1 MFNVLLVDDEEMSLV
16 ALQYVLPWKEYGF
29 TEIHTTTSSPEA
41 LKILKEQRIDAC
53 FVDINMP
60 NLSGLEL
67 LKAAQEAGIDTK
79 FVIVSGYSEF
89 SYAKQ
94 AIACGVID
102 YCLKPI
108 LMEDFLPVLD
118 KLTKKIFETRSTQ
131 DSVLFSRILSGD
143 SACERFVSELVEKD
157 TGCTEFTFMLL
168 RANELLPVLQKIY
181 DAGYAKGYFLNAN
194 EALLVWTKAAWA
206 DQAVDTFRNNK
217 WQTFLLYGVSEC
229 NVPSVQRICKQMLKV
244 FQAKCGVSGE
254 IMKISDVNEQ
264 TVGLFQDVL
273 AYIDAN
279 YEKNIRLQDIA
290 QEFGISYNYLSR
302 LFGKILGLSFAEYL
316 LNVRLTKARQLLSDT
331 YMQITDVA
339 EAVGITD
346 YHYFCKLFKKYYA
359 MTPSQYRTVIKEG
372 KVV

>member
-29 TEIHTTTSSPEA
+29 TEIYTTTSSMEA
-41 LKILKEQRIDAC
+41 LKMLKEQRIDAC

-67 LKAAQEAGIDTK
+67 MKAAQQEGIDTK
-79 FVIVSGYSEF
+79 FIIVSGYSEF
-89 SYAKQ
+89 SYARQ

-143 SACERFVSELVEKD
+143 IACEKFVSELVEKD

-168 RANELLPVLQKIY
+168 RANELLQVLQKMY

-206 DQAVDTFRNNK
+206 DRAMDSFRNNK
-217 WQTFLLYGVSEC
+217 WQMFLLYGVSEC
-229 NVPSVQRICKQMLKV
+229 NAPSVQRICKRMFKV
-244 FQAKCGVSGE
+244 FQTKCGVSGE

-264 TVGLFQDVL
+264 TVELFQDVL
-273 AYIDAN
+273 SYIDAN
-279 YEKNIRLQDIA
+279 YEKNIALQDIA

-302 LFGKILGLSFAEYL
+302 LFKKILGLSFAEYL
-316 LNVRLTKARQLLSDT
+316 VNIRLTKARQLLSDT

-339 EAVGITD
+339 EAVGILD
-346 YHYFCKLFKKYYA
+346 YHYFCKIFKKYYA